1 MVRAASGLVLGVVAL
16 PRSDSGCSL
25 VASLGAGCRPDRR
38 RAQQEGAPHRPQERE
53 CVHQAARQG
62 ARARGLVLRR
72 SRSASTRPPRG
83 DGERVACRRRCA
95 LSQLYQFLVR
105 RTDSKFNKVILKR
118 LFQSKTNRAPLSLS
132 KLAKFMA
139 GKVCEFVLGCVH
151 APLWGRTPRSEAA
164 LPTGVGS
171 VAPRT
176 PCSSAQQ
183 HGAAS

>member
-1 MVRAASGLVLGVVAL
+1 MIAGGRNKKVHRTAPKSENVYIKLLVKVRRVLVLVWGGVL
-16 PRSDSGCSL
+16 RRGPRK
-25 VASLGAGCRPDRR
+25 R
-38 RAQQEGAPHRPQERE
+38 EGAPSAQRHLG
-53 CVHQAARQG
+53 CVRLATF
-62 ARARGLVLRR
+62 LVL
-72 SRSASTRPPRG
+72 A
-83 DGERVACRRRCA
+83 
-95 LSQLYQFLVR
+95 QLYQFLVR